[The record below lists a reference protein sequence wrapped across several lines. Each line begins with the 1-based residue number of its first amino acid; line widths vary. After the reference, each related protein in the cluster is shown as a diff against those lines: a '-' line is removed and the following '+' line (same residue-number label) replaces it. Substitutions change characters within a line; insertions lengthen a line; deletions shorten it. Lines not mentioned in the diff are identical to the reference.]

1 MDLSLTI
8 ALFSPIVT
16 IVGIAVTAGKLNE
29 KVLNIEKLQNEYKQA
44 CDKEAVT
51 LTASLEKEIAKL
63 DSRIGLNEAAI
74 RGLGDKID
82 LKLENIQNSLNETKI
97 SLTRLFTLIEK
108 K

>member
-51 LTASLEKEIAKL
+51 LTASLEK
-63 DSRIGLNEAAI
+63 
-74 RGLGDKID
+74 
-82 LKLENIQNSLNETKI
+82 
-97 SLTRLFTLIEK
+97 
-108 K
+108 